1 MPHDTK
7 KNHQSTTRFREETD
21 TRGSRKLSESLDW
34 RELGST
40 ACLDSRPSTLQAGTL
55 EVPCEV
61 GKKQEPD

>member
-1 MPHDTK
+1 MIPK
-7 KNHQSTTRFREETD
+7 KTISPLLGFEKKLTD

-61 GKKQEPD
+61 GKKTGA